1 MKTNCI
7 KLFPL
12 IAIAASRSQADNE
25 KHLANSILKKMII
38 LMKRLPTTNNQQP
51 LYKKA
56 YLEGI
61 IQILLYYKADS
72 QVELLQA
79 TGDTDYELTKL
90 KDEDIL
96 LS

>member
-1 MKTNCI
+1 
-7 KLFPL
+7 
-12 IAIAASRSQADNE
+12 
-25 KHLANSILKKMII
+25 MII
-38 LMKRLPTTNNQQP
+38 LMKRLPTTNNQQS

-79 TGDTDYELTKL
+79 TGDIDYELTKL